1 MKNKDKETTNS
12 KSEDRIKTDPLG
24 SYTGTP
30 EDKDDE
36 PVQDVDDL

>member
-1 MKNKDKETTNS
+1 MDFKDKKTELQG
-12 KSEDRIKTDPLG
+12 SEDRIKTDPLG

-36 PVQDVDDL
+36 PVQDADDL

>member
-1 MKNKDKETTNS
+1 MNFKDKKTEHQR
-12 KSEDRIKTDPLG
+12 SEDRIKTDPLG

-36 PVQDVDDL
+36 PVQDADDL